1 MKKALILL
9 AVITLFSACTSDDDK
24 VNNLDL
30 TFKLNHNWDG
40 QNLTFEDFGTTAFTN
55 ANGEEV
61 TLERLRYIISNI
73 TFYSENGQTTQLQG
87 YQLFDLSEEET
98 LSFTFN
104 ANIPEGNYT
113 VVSFT
118 LGLDE
123 QYNISGAYADL
134 NSVSWNWPE
143 NLGGGYHFLQM
154 DGTYETLEGAQPFNF
169 HMGTARLSDNTF
181 EANYRTVFLSSDFTL
196 NQNKTIEFN
205 MNVAE
210 WFKNPHTW
218 DLNELNTEL
227 MMNYTAQKM
236 MYDNSGSVFSLGEIT
251 TP

>member
-1 MKKALILL
+1 MKKVLMLL
-9 AVITLFSACTSDDDK
+9 GIISLVSACSSDDEK
-24 VNNLDL
+24 SNNLDL
-30 TFKLNHNWDG
+30 TFKLSHNWDD
-40 QNLTFEDFGTTAFTN
+40 QNLTFEDFGTTSFTN
-55 ANGEEV
+55 ANGDQV
-61 TLERLRYIISNI
+61 SLDRLRYIISNI
-73 TFYSENGQTTQLQG
+73 TFYKEDGETTQLLG
-87 YQLFDLSEEET
+87 YQLFDLSDEES
-98 LSFTFN
+98 LSFTYN

-113 VVSFT
+113 VISFT
-118 LGLDE
+118 FGLDE
-123 QYNISGAYADL
+123 QFNVSGAYADL

-154 DGTYETLEGAQPFNF
+154 DGTYETPEGAQPFNY
-169 HMGTARLSDNTF
+169 HMGTARVSQNMF
-181 EANYRTVFLSSDFTL
+181 EANYRTVFLSSNFTL
-196 NQNKTIEFN
+196 NQNKSIEFK

-236 MYDNSGSVFSLGEIT
+236 MYDNSGTVFSLGEIT